1 MLTVS
6 DSRGPI
12 LVLFARRPRPGAVKT
27 RLAAEIGDAGALA
40 IHTAC
45 VRDSIGILRRT
56 SPFGIRPAI
65 AWLDEAVADTPAG
78 DPAVRATDP
87 SSGSPVDPPPGP
99 ASRTGADQGSGAAT
113 APAVAPALFTED
125 LAGFEKL
132 KQHGED
138 LGQRMLDCM
147 ASLLARGHD
156 RVAILGSDTPSLPVE
171 ILKRAFEQLRGHDVV
186 LGPCTDG
193 GYYLIGARC
202 VVPEIFRDIP
212 WGTDRVLADTLTLLK
227 ILGIGKALLPPWS
240 DVDTAADL
248 RELRAALAALA
259 PGDPTARHTR
269 AALEQVLPPA

>member
-1 MLTVS
+1 MLSMSAT
-6 DSRGPI
+6 RGPI

-65 AWLDEAVADTPAG
+65 AWLDEGPAG
-78 DPAVRATDP
+78 APGEP
-87 SSGSPVDPPPGP
+87 SSAP
-99 ASRTGADQGSGAAT
+99 AAT
-113 APAVAPALFTED
+113 PSSAPRAERSSSSLSLAGQVPFDED
-125 LAGFEKL
+125 LGGFEKL
-132 KQHGED
+132 EQHGDD

-156 RVAILGSDTPSLPVE
+156 RVAIVGSDTPSLPVE

-186 LGPCTDG
+186 VGPCTDG